1 MSVNISVKIARMLRE
16 LGVPCNV
23 RGYAYLKTA
32 IEYVYENSEAIHRIT
47 KELYPAVAKLYNTT
61 ASRVE
66 RCIRLAVE
74 LCFDNSSTEVL
85 RYFFGNQISY
95 HKGKV
100 TNSAFIACLVEHIH
114 LEEMTDSNGKSSEL
128 D

>member
-16 LGVPCNV
+16 LGVPCNI

-32 IEYVYENSEAIHRIT
+32 IEYVYENDEAIHRIT
-47 KELYPAVAKLYNTT
+47 KELYPAVAKLHNTT
-61 ASRVE
+61 VSRAE
-66 RCIRLAVE
+66 RAMRRAVE
-74 LCFDNSSTEVL
+74 LCFENCSPEEL

-100 TNSAFIACLVEHIH
+100 TNSAFIACLVEHIR
-114 LEEMTDSNGKSSEL
+114 LEEMTDSNG
-128 D
+128 